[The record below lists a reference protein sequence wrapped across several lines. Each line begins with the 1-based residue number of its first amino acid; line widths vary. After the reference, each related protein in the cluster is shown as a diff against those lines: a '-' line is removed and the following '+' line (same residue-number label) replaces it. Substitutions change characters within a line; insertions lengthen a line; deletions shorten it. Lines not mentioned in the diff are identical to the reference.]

1 MYASQV
7 MGDAEVFATEN
18 PMMVVCVEAG
28 HV

>member
-1 MYASQV
+1 V
-7 MGDAEVFATEN
+7 IGEAEVFATEN